1 MGLGAKKIFA
11 AGDAASL
18 TVSQP
23 LQVTAGSADLDV
35 PYALGPNG
43 RIFRYRE
50 RISMVPAGTETLLEM
65 TYRFKLS
72 PVLEFGVYGSLRSQ
86 AGHEERAGLVPQMVT
101 VVRGKI

>member
-1 MGLGAKKIFA
+1 
-11 AGDAASL
+11 
-18 TVSQP
+18 
-23 LQVTAGSADLDV
+23 
-35 PYALGPNG
+35 
-43 RIFRYRE
+43 
-50 RISMVPAGTETLLEM
+50 MVPAGTETLLEM